1 MSTKTKV
8 ISFGVLGT
16 LAIGLILFLA
26 LFLVKVPEGQVAV
39 VYKPNGGVNKTLDAG
54 WHMIAPLD
62 KTTLYPTRITVVKSK
77 LTVTTKDGKS
87 VTMPVQ
93 YEMQVDR
100 EKIIDIYKT
109 LGSQDIATIQEN
121 YLQQRLFKEART
133 IISKYTVLD
142 IYGTEVTKASQEV
155 TEAFANSVEGLGFI
169 INNTTLGSPTL
180 DEQTEAS
187 IAARVK
193 ASQENELK
201 KTELENDK
209 IEADRKRV
217 QAQGEADAML
227 IKAEGEAKANRILSE
242 SLTEQ
247 ILKLEEIEARK
258 LHGWKTHIFGESPT
272 PVTESGK

>member
-16 LAIGLILFLA
+16 LAIGLILFLT

-39 VYKPNGGVNKTLDAG
+39 VYKPNGGANKTLDAG

-93 YEMQVDR
+93 YEMKV
-100 EKIIDIYKT
+100 EPSKIIDIYKT
-109 LGSQDIATIQEN
+109 LGSQDILTIQEN
-121 YLQQRLFKEART
+121 YLQQRLFKEARN
-133 IISKYTVLD
+133 IVSNYTVLE
-142 IYGTEVTKASQEV
+142 IYGADVQVAQADITTRFSESVADMGFVIDNVSLGTIELDDSTEK
-155 TEAFANSVEGLGFI
+155 
-169 INNTTLGSPTL
+169 
-180 DEQTEAS
+180 S

-217 QAQGEADAML
+217 QTQGEADAML

-258 LHGWKTHIFGESPT
+258 LHGWKTHIFGESPM
-272 PVTESGK
+272 PVTETGK